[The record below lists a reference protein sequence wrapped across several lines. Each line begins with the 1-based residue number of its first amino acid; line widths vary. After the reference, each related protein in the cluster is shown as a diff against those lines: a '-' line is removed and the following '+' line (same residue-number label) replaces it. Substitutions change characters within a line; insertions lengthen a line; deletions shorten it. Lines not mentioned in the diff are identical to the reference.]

1 VTKQTEDRPFLDT
14 NVLIYAFGKDDPRQE
29 TARRLLSDGGV
40 VGVQTI
46 NEFVAVARG
55 KLHMNWK
62 EVVEALTAIRVLCA
76 PPTPLTI
83 ATHDAAVQIAERHG
97 YHIFDSL
104 VIAAALEAGCSV
116 LYSEDLQNRQVIR
129 GLTIQNPFL
138 PR

>member
-1 VTKQTEDRPFLDT
+1 
-14 NVLIYAFGKDDPRQE
+14 LIYAFGKDDPRQE

-40 VGVQTI
+40 IGVQTV
-46 NEFVAVARG
+46 NELVAVARG
-55 KLHMNWK
+55 KLHMSWK
-62 EVVEALTAIRVLCA
+62 EVSEALTAIRVLCA

-83 ATHDAAVQIAERHG
+83 ATHDAAVQIAERYG

-116 LYSEDLQNRQVIR
+116 LYSEDLQDGQVIQ